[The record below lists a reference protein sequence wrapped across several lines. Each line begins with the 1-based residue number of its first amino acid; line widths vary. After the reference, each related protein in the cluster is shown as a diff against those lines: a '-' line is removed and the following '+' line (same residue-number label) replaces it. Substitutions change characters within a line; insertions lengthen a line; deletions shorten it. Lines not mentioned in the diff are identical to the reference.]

1 MKLIAP
7 LVALYKE
14 LLTIRT
20 KIEQSAISTC
30 KDLRKLLDSSNGADL
45 RELVDGWHNKSTGWD
60 EDISTRID
68 QLVALRN
75 ELKLAHDP
83 VHDKRL
89 ATASKMKADTMAW
102 CSKESLG
109 IARNHKDER
118 RFHRG

>member
-30 KDLRKLLDSSNGADL
+30 LLDSGSWTGADL
-45 RELVDGWHNKSTGWD
+45 RELMDGWHNKSTGWD